1 MVIINKD
8 GSITVGIIKEEVEP
22 VENTG
27 SAESEVKEVK
37 SEKPKKSRSK

>member
-1 MVIINKD
+1 MVRINKD
-8 GSITVGIIKEEVEP
+8 GSITVGIIQDDVEP

-37 SEKPKKSRSK
+37 SEKPKKSKSN

>member
-8 GSITVGIIKEEVEP
+8 GSITVGIIQDEVEP

-37 SEKPKKSRSK
+37 SEKPKKSKSK

>member
-8 GSITVGIIKEEVEP
+8 GSITVGIKEEVEP

-37 SEKPKKSRSK
+37 SEKPKKTRSK